1 MTKRIEQ
8 VESTLRRAIAE
19 VLQRQISDP
28 RIEGL
33 VSITRVKV
41 SPDLREA
48 YVHVSVLPEKH
59 QKKTLYGL
67 RHAAIHIQALVR
79 KKVALRVVPHLDF
92 RLDTSLKKQAEVM
105 GAIQQAI
112 DRTETQERDRSSRE
126 GSIELGDSASSVD
139 GDEV

>member
-1 MTKRIEQ
+1 MTKRVEQ

-33 VSITRVKV
+33 VSITQVKV
-41 SPDLREA
+41 SPDLRDA

-67 RHAAIHIQALVR
+67 RHAAIHIQALVK

-112 DRTETQERDRSSRE
+112 DRTEEQERQRESRQAE
-126 GSIELGDSASSVD
+126 NPAGEPTPPAGNEA
-139 GDEV
+139 